1 MHGLVDCTYSMLH
14 CSYSRQFAEICK
26 NSIFCCCSFFLTG
39 NMPIKQ
45 KACTFFIN
53 FFHIKLGFVCHAAS
67 IEDVSSL
74 GSIVCFLILTTFLFC
89 FCL

>member
-1 MHGLVDCTYSMLH
+1 MPTLCCTVHIAGSLL
-14 CSYSRQFAEICK
+14 RFARIL
-26 NSIFCCCSFFLTG
+26 SSVVVLFFLTG